1 MRPVLLAL
9 ALLFAQLGGLL
20 HGLSHYHE
28 DQDRPHATCQ
38 LCAAYSVFDH
48 ATLGSA
54 PLLLASTHFVPSPL
68 PSPVGIGHRPYLAYH
83 SRAPPA
89 DLA

>member
-1 MRPVLLAL
+1 MLLAL

-28 DQDRPHATCQ
+28 DQDRPHTACQ
-38 LCAAYSVFDH
+38 WCAAYSVFDH

-54 PLLLASTHFVPSPL
+54 PLLSAGAHFVPSSV
-68 PSPVGIGHRPYLAYH
+68 PSPVGVGHRPYLAYR
-83 SRAPPA
+83 SRAPPT